1 MSDSD
6 SSSDE
11 SSGDGIEIM
20 ISNLESSDYDG
31 HLKIIAKCKKEG
43 ELDFLRNGLLVNQAS
58 SLPGLLGRFYFITNY
73 GRSNVSVRRGIFHPP
88 EMVFAQKTVL
98 WLWYCEFSLETYDM
112 ILYKTVKK
120 TDKIKIR

>member
-20 ISNLESSDYDG
+20 ISNLDSSDYDG

-43 ELDFLRNGLLVNQAS
+43 ELDFLRNGLFVHQFTVYVRWLM
-58 SLPGLLGRFYFITNY
+58 LPPYSARPPRTLPNGLMQKSVSHRLCVY
-73 GRSNVSVRRGIFHPP
+73 GCSWV
-88 EMVFAQKTVL
+88 
-98 WLWYCEFSLETYDM
+98 
-112 ILYKTVKK
+112 
-120 TDKIKIR
+120 

>member
-43 ELDFLRNGLLVNQAS
+43 ELDFLRNGLLVNQA
-58 SLPGLLGRFYFITNY
+58 
-73 GRSNVSVRRGIFHPP
+73 
-88 EMVFAQKTVL
+88 Q
-98 WLWYCEFSLETYDM
+98 
-112 ILYKTVKK
+112 
-120 TDKIKIR
+120 

>member
-20 ISNLESSDYDG
+20 ISNLEPSDYDG

-43 ELDFLRNGLLVNQAS
+43 ELEFLRIGFYSFLL
-58 SLPGLLGRFYFITNY
+58 
-73 GRSNVSVRRGIFHPP
+73 
-88 EMVFAQKTVL
+88 
-98 WLWYCEFSLETYDM
+98 
-112 ILYKTVKK
+112 
-120 TDKIKIR
+120 

>member
-43 ELDFLRNGLLVNQAS
+43 ELDFLRNGLLVNQVS
-58 SLPGLLGRFYFITNY
+58 SLVDFISLPITA
-73 GRSNVSVRRGIFHPP
+73 VQTSVYEGVFFIHLRWFLPKKLYCGFGIANSRWKH
-88 EMVFAQKTVL
+88 
-98 WLWYCEFSLETYDM
+98 M
-112 ILYKTVKK
+112 I
-120 TDKIKIR
+120 

>member
-43 ELDFLRNGLLVNQAS
+43 ELDFLRNGLIVNQADQLRWFWS
-58 SLPGLLGRFYFITNY
+58 ENLFFIHLTSIECGRYPALQSGARLTESVISPRFRMREYSYGDRPEETSLF
-73 GRSNVSVRRGIFHPP
+73 
-88 EMVFAQKTVL
+88 MKQK
-98 WLWYCEFSLETYDM
+98 
-112 ILYKTVKK
+112 
-120 TDKIKIR
+120 

>member
-58 SLPGLLGRFYFITNY
+58 SLVGFITNY
-73 GRSNVSVRRGIFHPP
+73 GSSNFSVRGGIFHPH
-88 EMVFAQKTVL
+88 EKNYF
-98 WLWYCEFSLETYDM
+98 
-112 ILYKTVKK
+112 
-120 TDKIKIR
+120 